1 MARIAV
7 IVSNPCT
14 GDARVI
20 KMARAAAAVGHDVH
34 VFATSGANASPF
46 EQSHGVTFHRLEW
59 RPSGLLQ
66 QKWWMAAPRRMSRK
80 LANALVKRLTPFVK
94 YSLFRNIF
102 SEHVAAIRPDIVH
115 AHDLICLPAGHAAAV
130 ACGAK
135 LVYDAH
141 ELETH
146 RNPPLP
152 FLQRR
157 LVGYVEAK
165 YARLANAVIT
175 VGRLV
180 SHELSTHIRRSDVN
194 VLYNAPGLDPSPRNI
209 RSDLRLHPETPLLLY
224 VGKVTEGRGVGEII
238 ALMPRM
244 PGVMF
249 ATVGPCDMRART
261 RLETQAEAL
270 GVASRFRILPPVPF
284 EQVVGYIQGADLGL
298 ISVEPITLSY
308 RYCMPNKLFEL
319 SFANVP
325 IIANKLDEI
334 EMYLAELGNGTVT
347 DFDDKASLPY
357 AIYRM
362 LQAKHQYL
370 LTPEKEALMHEKY
383 SWDVQAAK
391 LVAIYDQVLGKAPR

>member
-7 IVSNPCT
+7 LVSNPCT

-20 KMARAAAAVGHDVH
+20 KMARAAARAGHEVH

-46 EQSHGVTFHRLEW
+46 EMSQGVTFHRLEW

-66 QKWWMAAPRRMSRK
+66 KTWWIRALRAISRK
-80 LANALVKRLTPFVK
+80 TGNGTIKRITPFVK
-94 YSLFRNIF
+94 YALFRKVF
-102 SEHVAAIRPDIVH
+102 SEHVAAIKPDIVH
-115 AHDLICLPAGHAAAV
+115 AHDLICLPAGYAAAQ
-130 ACGAK
+130 ACGAG

-157 LVGYVEAK
+157 VVGHMEAK
-165 YARLANAVIT
+165 YARKADAVIT
-175 VGRLV
+175 VGKLV
-180 SHELSTHIRRSDVN
+180 SQELSAHIRRDDVN

-209 RSDLRLHPETPLLLY
+209 RTDLRLHDETPLLLY

-244 PGVMF
+244 PGVTF

-261 RLETQAEAL
+261 KLEAQAEVL
-270 GVASRFRILPPVPF
+270 GVSSRFRILPPVPF

-334 EMYLAELGNGTVT
+334 EMYLAELGNGAIT
-347 DFDDKASLPY
+347 DFEDKASLPY

-362 LQAKHQYL
+362 LQGKQQFL
-370 LTPEKEALMHEKY
+370 LTPEKSALMHQKY
-383 SWDVQAAK
+383 SWDAQAAK
-391 LVAIYDQVLGKAPR
+391 LIAIYDRVLGKAA